1 MEKFESVLLTAAKRP
16 ALFEDQGEV
25 ECLVQDKVA
34 LYDRDNKTK
43 NEDGLLRLT
52 THRLIWQGA
61 KGEALGVSLA
71 LVTTTELQVDLPVL
85 SFLTRQP
92 SDFSS
97 SFFFFLP
104 GWLHGLIT
112 ENLGELCARDFCEA
126 FIPEWWPPGLL
137 DKAAIHY
144 RGSHLEGMCLFSLF
158 DQASSMII
166 QSCGVLQKKQVE
178 VAAAA
183 KAQKIEFDPSR
194 AGIGQCFLLPRF
206 LAFLRFSAHDI

>member
-97 SFFFFLP
+97 SFFFFFQAGFMASSPKISVNFAP
-104 GWLHGLIT
+104 GTFVKLSFRNGGHQAFLTKLQSTIAAATWKA
-112 ENLGELCARDFCEA
+112 CA
-126 FIPEWWPPGLL
+126 
-137 DKAAIHY
+137 
-144 RGSHLEGMCLFSLF
+144 FSL
-158 DQASSMII
+158 SST
-166 QSCGVLQKKQVE
+166 K
-178 VAAAA
+178 
-183 KAQKIEFDPSR
+183 
-194 AGIGQCFLLPRF
+194 LLV
-206 LAFLRFSAHDI
+206 